1 MESKLR
7 SNREK
12 APDRGRKGRAK
23 GLVYLAIKT
32 KIPPP
37 QE

>member
-1 MESKLR
+1 MESKLI

-12 APDRGRKGRAK
+12 APERGRKGRAK

-32 KIPPP
+32 KILTP
-37 QE
+37 QK